1 MIDTDSIKQQREE
14 VRKLIDILKDQNP
27 LLYSM
32 FNQALEKQG
41 RGEITPEYTKQMI
54 LNLPG
59 MIDKGAKDHIERM
72 QKDLES
78 IGSTLKN
85 MNL

>member
-27 LLYSM
+27 LLYNM

-59 MIDKGAKDHIERM
+59 MIDKGAKDHIDRM
-72 QKDLES
+72 QEDLES
-78 IGSTLKN
+78 IGKTFKN
-85 MNL
+85 INL

>member
-27 LLYSM
+27 LLYNM

-41 RGEITPEYTKQMI
+41 RGEITPDYTRQMI
-54 LNLPG
+54 KNLPG